1 MSGYKKSASTL
12 AQQEIPIQPVARPI
26 LCSPFAEPDRHWVY
40 DDKQTGEARQEAGRR
55 SAFYWYK
62 TQRTGSAQLEL
73 LAEEERDNLPLVNLL
88 REDVKRWREANYRN
102 ATPVTRQLLAHW
114 SRADRPRRLFFCQIG
129 RWAFHACKDPQR
141 MIDEIRTLP
150 NR

>member
-1 MSGYKKSASTL
+1 MARNFSSQTHPEQL
-12 AQQEIPIQPVARPI
+12 PIQPVTKRI
-26 LCSPFAEPDRHWVY
+26 LFTPFAEPDPHWIY
-40 DDKQTGEARQEAGRR
+40 DKRTGDARQKAGRR
-55 SAFYWYK
+55 PASYWYK

-73 LAEEERDNLPLVNLL
+73 LAEEERDNLPLINLL
-88 REDVKRWREANYRN
+88 REDVKRWRETSHRN